1 MERVTY
7 PSQEVQDE
15 LARRFERVL
24 LDVVE
29 DADAAKAFAP
39 QAIPVAII
47 LDADGVELARHA
59 GFAAP
64 ADHATWLK
72 SVAP

>member
-1 MERVTY
+1 MTY
-7 PSQEVQDE
+7 PSREVQDE
-15 LARRFERVL
+15 LARRFKRVL

-29 DADAAKAFAP
+29 DAEAAKVFAP

-47 LDADGVELARHA
+47 LDADGVELARHT
-59 GFAAP
+59 GFAPP
-64 ADHATWLK
+64 AEYANWLK